1 MAGFTF
7 DIGNLSDVL
16 KRLDTLEAKVQ
27 EDVKN
32 EINASALNIQ
42 SGAKRLAPVNFGQ
55 LRNSI
60 YLKEQKVE
68 KGVVFTVGSNASYAP
83 YVEFGT
89 GGKVS
94 IPKGFEE
101 LASSFKGRKGGKFE
115 DMVEALMLW
124 GIRKGYI
131 KSGKGARQHAF
142 FMAIKI
148 LKRGLEPQPFLI
160 PSFESEKPKLI
171 KNILNVIKNVKS

>member
-16 KRLDTLEAKVQ
+16 KRFDTLESKVK
-27 EDVKN
+27 EDVKA

-68 KGVVFTVGSNASYAP
+68 KGIIFTVGAKASYAA

-94 IPKGFEE
+94 IPAGFEE
-101 LASSFKGRKGGKFE
+101 LASGFKGKKAGTFK
-115 DMVEALMLW
+115 DMVEALTLW
-124 GIRKGYI
+124 VKRKGI
-131 KSGKGARQHAF
+131 GGGKDKSIAYAIAISILRKGLR
-142 FMAIKI
+142 
-148 LKRGLEPQPFLI
+148 PQPFLI
-160 PSFESEKPKLI
+160 PAFQTEKPKLI
-171 KNILNVIKNVKS
+171 KNILNLLKNVKS

>member
-16 KRLDTLEAKVQ
+16 KKLETLDSKVQ
-27 EDVKN
+27 QGVKD

-60 YLKEQKVE
+60 YLKEQNVE
-68 KGVVFTVGSNASYAP
+68 KGVVFTIGAKASYAP

-94 IPKGFEE
+94 IPAGFEE
-101 LASSFKGRKGGKFE
+101 LASGFNGKKAGTFKDMVQALTLWVRRKGIGGGK
-115 DMVEALMLW
+115 D
-124 GIRKGYI
+124 
-131 KSGKGARQHAF
+131 KSIAY
-142 FMAIKI
+142 AIAISI
-148 LKRGLEPQPFLI
+148 LKKGMRPQPFLI
-160 PSFESEKPKLI
+160 PAFQAEKPKLI
-171 KNILNVIKNVKS
+171 KNILNVMKNVKS

>member
-94 IPKGFEE
+94 IPRGFEE
-101 LASSFKGRKGGKFE
+101 LASGFKGKKAGTFKDMVQALTLWVKRKGIGGGK
-115 DMVEALMLW
+115 DKSIAYAIALSIL
-124 GIRKGYI
+124 RKGM
-131 KSGKGARQHAF
+131 R
-142 FMAIKI
+142 
-148 LKRGLEPQPFLI
+148 PQPFLI
-160 PSFESEKPKLI
+160 PSFEAEKPKLI